1 MGYGRRWWNAW
12 GFEFHD
18 KLSVWPGWGTVVTG
32 GMHGDLSPMISFL
45 SGQDGVRSSLVE
57 CMGI

>member
-1 MGYGRRWWNAW
+1 MIS
-12 GFEFHD
+12 
-18 KLSVWPGWGTVVTG
+18 SVWSGWGTVVTG